1 MLVIRSLMGTKKTVV
16 FVLLVMVMATI
27 SGLIF
32 GAFACPGR
40 PPERLRAQSSG
51 DD

>member
-1 MLVIRSLMGTKKTVV
+1 MRLNLSRSVMGTKKTVV

-32 GAFACPGR
+32 GTFWG
-40 PPERLRAQSSG
+40 
-51 DD
+51 